1 MQACSA
7 YYRLIP
13 GVMKSR
19 FLVLICGFV
28 MLHVWQEEDLNPNHQ
43 IKFVGI
49 CWKGSWPS
57 FVILVKNRR
66 NEVWRLVCRNFVN
79 GNVIKFRTLPSKKT
93 AIKNR
98 NDFQDISNN
107 VNSQCVSDSDI
118 EKNLSWFWS
127 WAWLIYSTQNHQ
139 S

>member
-93 AIKNR
+93 AIKSR
-98 NDFQDISNN
+98 NDFQDIVIILIHS
-107 VNSQCVSDSDI
+107 VLVVLILKKILVDSKATHD
-118 EKNLSWFWS
+118 
-127 WAWLIYSTQNHQ
+127 
-139 S
+139 